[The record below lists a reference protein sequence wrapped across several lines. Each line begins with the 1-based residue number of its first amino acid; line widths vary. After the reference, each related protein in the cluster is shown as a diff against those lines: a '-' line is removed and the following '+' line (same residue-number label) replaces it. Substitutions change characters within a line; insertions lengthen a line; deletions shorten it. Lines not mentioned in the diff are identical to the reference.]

1 MELFKHIMTAMLV
14 GVLLAGAWLGVYALV
29 VFIGW
34 IANTLSFVWVMV
46 VIMFIAG
53 TVFYLLDTPYV

>member
-46 VIMFIAG
+46 VIVFIAG
-53 TVFYLLDTPYV
+53 TVFYLVDTPYV

>member
-46 VIMFIAG
+46 VIVFIAG
-53 TVFYLLDTPYV
+53 TVFYLVDNPDV

>member
-46 VIMFIAG
+46 VIIFIAG
-53 TVFYLLDTPYV
+53 TVFYLFDTPYV

>member
-46 VIMFIAG
+46 VILFIAG